1 MDEYIDVKIDVFEHT
16 AQRARLRKTLTVS
29 GLIDEIF
36 KEFDDIA
43 ADAPG
48 KYALYLKGSDR
59 PLPNA
64 ATLTQLDIQPQDELI
79 FNYTRQA
86 NRQMLDPRHYA
97 YLMDDSNGRV
107 YQIQWQPA
115 LIGRPTNDAEHNIML
130 AVNLQAHPQGQTI
143 SRTHARIT
151 FNQGSYFIESLAANN
166 PLAVNGKALP
176 VNTRRELHS
185 GDHLQLGRNNLAMTF
200 STQHPAGVP
209 ASQAAQPQAAQA
221 SAQPAIPVV
230 KPVKAE
236 VEEVTYT
243 PPAPAAH
250 PAAAQPQAAQPQ
262 AAAVQVPRL
271 VIERAL
277 APNKVG
283 QRMDITSTPVLLG
296 RELPFLLGEG
306 EISRRHAE
314 INFDP
319 RVKQYTLTD
328 LQSTN
333 GVTMNSVRIEAN
345 KPYALVSGTKIG
357 LGGSFVMRFEM

>member
-29 GLIDEIF
+29 ALIDEIF

-48 KYALYLKGSDR
+48 KYALYLKGSER

-97 YLMDDSNGRV
+97 SLKDDSSGRV
-107 YQIQWQPA
+107 YQLQWQPA

-130 AVNLQAHPQGQTI
+130 AVNLQAHPQGQTV
-143 SRTHARIT
+143 SHTHARIT
-151 FNQGSYFIESLAANN
+151 FTQGSYFIESLAANN

-176 VNTRRELHS
+176 VNTRRELKP
-185 GDHLQLGRNNLAMTF
+185 GDHLLLGRNNLAMTF
-200 STQHPAGVP
+200 GTQPPSGIPA
-209 ASQAAQPQAAQA
+209 AAQPPAVQAA
-221 SAQPAIPVV
+221 PVIPVV
-230 KPVKAE
+230 KPAKAE

-243 PPAPAAH
+243 PSTPIAH
-250 PAAAQPQAAQPQ
+250 PAPAQPQAVQP

-271 VIERAL
+271 LIERAQ

-283 QRMDITSTPVLLG
+283 QRLDLTSTPVLLG
-296 RELPFLLGEG
+296 RDLPFLAGEG

-314 INFDP
+314 INFDA

-333 GVTMNSVRIEAN
+333 GVTLNGVRIEPN
-345 KPYALVSGTKIG
+345 RPFILVNGTKIG
-357 LGGSFVMRFEM
+357 LGGSFVMRFEV